1 MKRLLKN
8 GTVVNVF
15 TGELIKTN
23 VLFENGIILGVD
35 DYGDGASCS
44 PTSFTHVHASGWNA
58 ASHRVTARYCS
69 SRTRIRCRNFSRASF
84 SLKPGTTM
92 LILFFSIPATL
103 HIISNK

>member
-35 DYGDGASCS
+35 DYGDDEADEVIDATGKYICAGIYISKAQCS
-44 PTSFTHVHASGWNA
+44 LAQNLPKRRFLTV
-58 ASHRVTARYCS
+58 RPR
-69 SRTRIRCRNFSRASF
+69 
-84 SLKPGTTM
+84 
-92 LILFFSIPATL
+92 
-103 HIISNK
+103 

>member
-35 DYGDGASCS
+35 DYGDDEADEEID
-44 PTSFTHVHASGWNA
+44 A
-58 ASHRVTARYCS
+58 AGKYIC
-69 SRTRIRCRNFSRASF
+69 
-84 SLKPGTTM
+84 PGFIDRHIHIESTM
-92 LILFFSIPATL
+92 LTCP
-103 HIISNK
+103 

>member
-35 DYGDGASCS
+35 DYGDDEADEVIDAAGKYMPGLYRRAY
-44 PTSFTHVHASGWNA
+44 TYRKHNA
-58 ASHRVTARYCS
+58 HLPGICQ
-69 SRTRIRCRNFSRASF
+69 NGGFSRYDRGNSRSA
-84 SLKPGTTM
+84 
-92 LILFFSIPATL
+92 
-103 HIISNK
+103 

>member
-35 DYGDGASCS
+35 DYGDDEADEELD
-44 PTSFTHVHASGWNA
+44 VSGKYICPGFIDGHIHIESTM
-58 ASHRVTARYCS
+58 SHLPGICQ
-69 SRTRIRCRNFSRASF
+69 NGGFSRYDRGNSQSA
-84 SLKPGTTM
+84 
-92 LILFFSIPATL
+92 
-103 HIISNK
+103 

>member
-35 DYGDGASCS
+35 DYGDDEADEVIDAAGKYIAKIASKRS
-44 PTSFTHVHASGWNA
+44 SKPILIIGTQYKA
-58 ASHRVTARYCS
+58 AVLLKKLLPL
-69 SRTRIRCRNFSRASF
+69 
-84 SLKPGTTM
+84 SLINRLVGT
-92 LILFFSIPATL
+92 IYA
-103 HIISNK
+103 K

>member
-35 DYGDGASCS
+35 DYGDDEADE
-44 PTSFTHVHASGWNA
+44 VIDA
-58 ASHRVTARYCS
+58 AGKY
-69 SRTRIRCRNFSRASF
+69 ICRA
-84 SLKPGTTM
+84 L
-92 LILFFSIPATL
+92 
-103 HIISNK
+103 

>member
-35 DYGDGASCS
+35 DYGDDEADEVIDAAGKYICPGFIDGIYISKAQCS
-44 PTSFTHVHASGWNA
+44 L
-58 ASHRVTARYCS
+58 ARNLPK
-69 SRTRIRCRNFSRASF
+69 RRFLTVRPR
-84 SLKPGTTM
+84 
-92 LILFFSIPATL
+92 
-103 HIISNK
+103 

>member
-35 DYGDGASCS
+35 DYGDDEADEVIDAAGKA
-44 PTSFTHVHASGWNA
+44 PTGGEFSLPALSAPKSRLGQVWVRRK
-58 ASHRVTARYCS
+58 SHR
-69 SRTRIRCRNFSRASF
+69 
-84 SLKPGTTM
+84 
-92 LILFFSIPATL
+92 ILHRKKF
-103 HIISNK
+103 

>member
-35 DYGDGASCS
+35 DYGDDEADEVIDAAGRYICPGLYRRAYTYRKHNAHLPGICQNGGF
-44 PTSFTHVHASGWNA
+44 FTV
-58 ASHRVTARYCS
+58 RPR
-69 SRTRIRCRNFSRASF
+69 
-84 SLKPGTTM
+84 
-92 LILFFSIPATL
+92 
-103 HIISNK
+103 

>member
-35 DYGDGASCS
+35 DYGDDEADEVIDAAGKYICPGFIDGHIHIESKCS
-44 PTSFTHVHASGWNA
+44 L
-58 ASHRVTARYCS
+58 ARNLPK
-69 SRTRIRCRNFSRASF
+69 RRFLTVRPR
-84 SLKPGTTM
+84 
-92 LILFFSIPATL
+92 
-103 HIISNK
+103 

>member
-35 DYGDGASCS
+35 DYGNDEADEVIDAAGKYICPGFIDGHIHIES
-44 PTSFTHVHASGWNA
+44 
-58 ASHRVTARYCS
+58 
-69 SRTRIRCRNFSRASF
+69 
-84 SLKPGTTM
+84 TM
-92 LILFFSIPATL
+92 LTCPVRPR
-103 HIISNK
+103 

>member
-35 DYGDGASCS
+35 DYGDDEADEVIDAAGKYICPGFIEAQCS
-44 PTSFTHVHASGWNA
+44 L
-58 ASHRVTARYCS
+58 ARNLPK
-69 SRTRIRCRNFSRASF
+69 RRFLTVRPR
-84 SLKPGTTM
+84 
-92 LILFFSIPATL
+92 
-103 HIISNK
+103 

>member
-35 DYGDGASCS
+35 DYGDDEADEVIDAAGKYIC
-44 PTSFTHVHASGWNA
+44 PGFIDGHNA
-58 ASHRVTARYCS
+58 HLPGICQ
-69 SRTRIRCRNFSRASF
+69 NGGFSRYDRGNSRSA
-84 SLKPGTTM
+84 
-92 LILFFSIPATL
+92 
-103 HIISNK
+103 

>member
-35 DYGDGASCS
+35 DYGDDEADE
-44 PTSFTHVHASGWNA
+44 VIDA
-58 ASHRVTARYCS
+58 ADE
-69 SRTRIRCRNFSRASF
+69 
-84 SLKPGTTM
+84 L
-92 LILFFSIPATL
+92 
-103 HIISNK
+103 